1 MILKVKGVSKSF
13 GSQQVLKPITFEV
26 GEGER
31 ICILGPSGCGKSTLL
46 QMIAG
51 LQRIDTGEVEMAGA
65 VVERGNIMF
74 HRKTGLL
81 IWCFKI
87 MPSGRI

>member
-1 MILKVKGVSKSF
+1 MHTR
-13 GSQQVLKPITFEV
+13 PIGLWE
-26 GEGER
+26 
-31 ICILGPSGCGKSTLL
+31 IYAA

>member
-1 MILKVKGVSKSF
+1 
-13 GSQQVLKPITFEV
+13 
-26 GEGER
+26 
-31 ICILGPSGCGKSTLL
+31 
-46 QMIAG
+46 MIAG

-87 MPSGRI
+87 MPLWPHMTVKQNMEYGMRRRKVNGHDRSNTLIDSNRF